1 MGPALG
7 PVLGPAGPCNGMLA
21 CVSGAPSPP
30 SPAAGLTGLGQQ
42 RPPEGSAYLPCL
54 CTSPWASR
62 LCRCGRLHGNNGE
75 RESSDRRTW
84 QAGEDVRRDRIPA
97 ALPSVRNGAYLFFF
111 TLSPKAGVR
120 LGMAEGGESR
130 RCSGSQWGQG
140 KRRGAMI
147 FVRWDPSVF
156 HCLAKYPGMQLRSH
170 LSSLG
175 WQHQGHGDR
184 SCHGASAMVAA
195 RSCCIYRP
203 ESARYVHEKKIFSNY
218 FRWGGEKEKNL

>member
-7 PVLGPAGPCNGMLA
+7 PVLGPAGPCNGMASPYRQLA

-111 TLSPKAGVR
+111 TLTKG
-120 LGMAEGGESR
+120 
-130 RCSGSQWGQG
+130 RCQ
-140 KRRGAMI
+140 A
-147 FVRWDPSVF
+147 
-156 HCLAKYPGMQLRSH
+156 
-170 LSSLG
+170 
-175 WQHQGHGDR
+175 GHGRGWGVEEMLRLAVGTGQKEGSHDFCKVG
-184 SCHGASAMVAA
+184 SLCFSLSGKVPGHAAPVPPVQLGLATPGAWTQELPWGLCHG
-195 RSCCIYRP
+195 
-203 ESARYVHEKKIFSNY
+203 
-218 FRWGGEKEKNL
+218 GGTQLLHLQTRVSQVCS